1 MINCSC
7 GPTPRDGVILITID
21 TLRADALGAF
31 GRSDA
36 RTTVLDQLAEQGVRA
51 DAYTP
56 IPLTLPAH
64 TSIMTGLHP
73 ASHGVRRNGAF
84 VSSRFRTLAASL
96 RDLGYATGASAC
108 TVTSTW

>member
-1 MINCSC
+1 MSSFRSGCGDFRAAAGRGRRRSALVLVLASMINCSC
-7 GPTPRDGVILITID
+7 EPTPRDGVILITID

-64 TSIMTGLHP
+64 TGIEL
-73 ASHGVRRNGAF
+73 
-84 VSSRFRTLAASL
+84 LI
-96 RDLGYATGASAC
+96 
-108 TVTSTW
+108 